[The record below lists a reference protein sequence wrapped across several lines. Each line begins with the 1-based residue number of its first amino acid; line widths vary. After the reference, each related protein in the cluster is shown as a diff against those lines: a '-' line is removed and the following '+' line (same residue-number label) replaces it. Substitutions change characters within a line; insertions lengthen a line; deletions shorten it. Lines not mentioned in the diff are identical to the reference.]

1 MVPNDIWL
9 RTEWLSC
16 RRTSVLRCVERYCA
30 AAAREYRRA
39 LRRVQEVEETM
50 AQVEPETGRRLP
62 SQPAQAE
69 LLNRRLAAAN
79 AEIRRYQTRLYAC
92 EREMVALRQENAE
105 LEALCEQARA
115 NSLLPPVPPQPRV
128 LEQPGL
134 PVIVFHPAADAP
146 KAEQPQPDAYRSRA
160 HRSRSLPRRPHR
172 RNRRKNAAP
181 LRSRT
186 GSPPRHSTIRRWIW
200 YISWKA

>member
-39 LRRVQEVEETM
+39 LRRVQEVEEKM

-134 PVIVFHPAADAP
+134 PVIVFTRRQMPP
-146 KAEQPQPDAYRSRA
+146 RQSSPSRMLY
-160 HRSRSLPRRPHR
+160 RSRSLPRRPHR

-181 LRSRT
+181 LSSRN
-186 GSPPRHSTIRRWIW
+186 GSPPRRSTIRRWIW

>member
-115 NSLLPPVPPQPRV
+115 NSLLPPVPPQPKV

-134 PVIVFHPAADAP
+134 PVIVFHPARMP
-146 KAEQPQPDAYRSRA
+146 PRQSSPSRMLRRNRA

-172 RNRRKNAAP
+172 RNRRRNAVP

-186 GSPPRHSTIRRWIW
+186 GSPPRHSTIRQWIW

>member
-39 LRRVQEVEETM
+39 LRRVQEVEEMM

-69 LLNRRLAAAN
+69 LLNRRLAA
-79 AEIRRYQTRLYAC
+79 
-92 EREMVALRQENAE
+92 
-105 LEALCEQARA
+105 A

-146 KAEQPQPDAYRSRA
+146 KAEQPQPDAVPEQEPA
-160 HRSRSLPRRPHR
+160 PQ
-172 RNRRKNAAP
+172 AAP
-181 LRSRT
+181 PEPEEERC
-186 GSPPRHSTIRRWIW
+186 PFAQPD
-200 YISWKA
+200 WKPTTALDHQAVDLVHQLESLMTV

>member
-16 RRTSVLRCVERYCA
+16 RRVLRCVERYCA

-39 LRRVQEVEETM
+39 LRRVQEVEEMM

-115 NSLLPPVPPQPRV
+115 NSLLPPVPPQPKV

-146 KAEQPQPDAYRSRA
+146 KAEPPQMLR
-160 HRSRSLPRRPHR
+160 RSRSLPRRPHR
-172 RNRRKNAAP
+172 RNQRRNAAP